1 MFCQALPRHP
11 AVRPQAGLAADL
23 RGVAC
28 QTGTPRRR
36 FAGRTEGSGV
46 IADVAVR
53 RDRVV
58 RAFDVL
64 EWLSSHIEGLR
75 LTEINWSLQ
84 LSLSITHALVST
96 IMDAGLFVG
105 SAAAIESVRALRMSI
120 RLVDSVT
127 VRDATR
133 RHLPARQAHRA

>member
-1 MFCQALPRHP
+1 M
-11 AVRPQAGLAADL
+11 
-23 RGVAC
+23 
-28 QTGTPRRR
+28 
-36 FAGRTEGSGV
+36 
-46 IADVAVR
+46 
-53 RDRVV
+53 

-64 EWLSSHIEGLR
+64 EWLSSHIEGLW

-96 IMDAGLFVG
+96 IMDAGLLVG

-120 RLVDSVT
+120 RLVASVT

-133 RHLPARQAHRA
+133 RHLPARHAHRA